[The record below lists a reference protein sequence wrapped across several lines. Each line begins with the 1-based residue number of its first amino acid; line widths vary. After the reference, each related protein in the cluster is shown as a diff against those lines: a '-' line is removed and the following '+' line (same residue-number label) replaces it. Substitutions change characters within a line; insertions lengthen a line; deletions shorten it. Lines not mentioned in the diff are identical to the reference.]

1 MNVGRLL
8 RTVSRLHPLQVV
20 ARPPQAAM
28 GLLLRDVPGGLAPR
42 ARTAWPPAAPG
53 MRAFAESER
62 LRGRERLARLPAGSR
77 LRAYEENYGLEL
89 GAGDERGLHETWR
102 THTAVEP
109 YPASVRARRI
119 AMAMRLGA
127 SGLEAELARAARA
140 VMLRPELHLLG
151 NHVLENGFGLA
162 CAGAAAQGAEAD
174 AWWKA
179 GRALLGWQLPAQFLE
194 DGGHIERSAS
204 YHLWLVGALLETLEI
219 ADASGRKAP
228 ASWGDVAARAL
239 GWARAV
245 RAPDGTYPLFNDA
258 SLDAAPH
265 IDEISRLA
273 EAAHMHPVASRLDA
287 TGWVCA
293 AAGDAWL
300 AVDAGPDAEGWQPGH
315 AHADG
320 LSFELWID
328 GERAVVDYGVGSY
341 ENDEGRRLTRAT
353 ASHSTVQLAG
363 RDSCEVWGA
372 FRTGRRGR
380 GHLRAIDTQKGAVRI
395 ELEHDG
401 YAWMKGSPVHVR
413 VMELDASSLRLTDR
427 IEAGTGADGLEMVS
441 RLRVN
446 HAGRGRVKGLTDVR
460 LREGPWH
467 LRHGEAREA
476 RVFEQQS
483 LVGRDSGIG
492 WRMTW

>member
-1 MNVGRLL
+1 MNLGRLL

-89 GAGDERGLHETWR
+89 GAGNERGVNETWR

-151 NHVLENGFGLA
+151 NHILENGFGLA

-179 GRALLGWQLPAQFLE
+179 GAALLGWQLPAQFLE

-204 YHLWLVGALLETLEI
+204 YQLGLLAALLETIEM
-219 ADASGRKAP
+219 AGASGRGATE
-228 ASWGDVAARAL
+228 AWTDVAARAL

-258 SLDAAPH
+258 ALDAAPS
-265 IDEISRLA
+265 IDEVAKLA
-273 EAAHMHPVASRLDA
+273 EAVGIEPAATKLHA
-287 TGWVCA
+287 TGWVCVA
-293 AAGDAWL
+293 VGDAWL
-300 AVDAGPDAEGWQPGH
+300 AIDAGPDAEGWQPGH
-315 AHADG
+315 SHADG
-320 LSFELWID
+320 LTFELWVN
-328 GERAVVDYGVGSY
+328 GQRAVVDYGVATYASGGS
-341 ENDEGRRLTRAT
+341 RLETRST
-353 ASHSTVQLAG
+353 RSHNTVELG
-363 RDSCEVWGA
+363 ETDSCEVWGA
-372 FRTGRRGR
+372 FRVGRRGR
-380 GHLRAIDTQKGAVRI
+380 GSVRSFESQKNGVRI
-395 ELEHDG
+395 VVAHDG
-401 YAWMKGSPVHVR
+401 YAWRPGAPSHVR
-413 VMELDASSLRLTDR
+413 VVDLQPNRLEVRDRVEGGHEHWVSRVRVDAAAPVRV
-427 IEAGTGADGLEMVS
+427 TGAQPMRS
-441 RLRVN
+441 RED
-446 HAGRGRVKGLTDVR
+446 K
-460 LREGPWH
+460 WH
-467 LRHGEAREA
+467 PRHGVARPA
-476 RVFEQQS
+476 RVFEQDGPI
-483 LVGRDSGIG
+483 GRDEGVV
-492 WRMTW
+492 WRVEW